1 MKRLITDYTIDVGAS
16 TITFN
21 EFTASNPLEKERL
34 LIINNGTL
42 QTVVYNFSNTKQLV
56 TQTNYNTLFFST
68 PSLSSIGNF
77 FGTFMSNS
85 DELLIYYDNGLSGAS
100 DEVLDA
106 LYEVAA
112 RIDFLAAVR
121 GISADLRVTP
131 LVTPNMS
138 TLFNLSAIGGWSA
151 NAAPKDWSNLT
162 AINSNINNVA

>member
-1 MKRLITDYTIDVGAS
+1 MKVLVEDYTFNPIAQ

-21 EFTASNPLEKERL
+21 AYPSIDLAGVL
-34 LIINNGTL
+34 LITNISFASY
-42 QTVVYNFSNTKQLV
+42 QIYNFANDAATGTVLGNV
-56 TQTNYNTLFFST
+56 LTLAFDTTSMSSTDKLQIWYENGLT
-68 PSLSSIGNF
+68 PS
-77 FGTFMSNS
+77 SN
-85 DELLIYYDNGLSGAS
+85 
-100 DEVLDA
+100 EVLDA

-121 GISADLRVTP
+121 GVSADLRVTP

-138 TLFNLSAIGGWSA
+138 NLSNLSAIGGWSA

>member
-1 MKRLITDYTIDVGAS
+1 MKRVITDYTINVGAS

-68 PSLSSIGNF
+68 PSLSSIANF

-100 DEVLDA
+100 NEVLDA
-106 LYEVAA
+106 LYEIST
-112 RIDFLAAVR
+112 RLEFLAAVR

-131 LVTPNMS
+131 LSTPNMS
-138 TLFNLSAIGGWSA
+138 TLSNLSALGGWSA
-151 NAAPKDWSNLT
+151 NTEVKNWDNLT
-162 AINSNINNVA
+162 AINSNINNVG